1 MVPDAAHVAFD
12 SSERLGLRKVT
23 SFVAPTPSDHCVRF
37 ASAVADDCATLA
49 SRRYATALPGPVFQ
63 VYPSAYHAFD
73 VQGMHDHCKLGHM
86 LAYDAAATM
95 DAHVRVQAFLY
106 RYLN

>member
-1 MVPDAAHVAFD
+1 MALANTPAN
-12 SSERLGLRKVT
+12 GLMT
-23 SFVAPTPSDHCVRF
+23 I
-37 ASAVADDCATLA
+37 
-49 SRRYATALPGPVFQ
+49 Q

-73 VQGMHDHCKLGHM
+73 VQGMRDHYKLGHM